1 MNNLHKWS
9 DGPFQEK
16 SYKQERVVCERTFI
30 VQESKREDIEKKLEN
45 RHLLT
50 DTNVNPFMI
59 NNSYL
64 KDLEVQQKF
73 LIPQNSNFK

>member
-1 MNNLHKWS
+1 MTESNKWTN
-9 DGPFQEK
+9 GTFQEK

-30 VQESKREDIEKKLEN
+30 VQESKREDIEKKLEG
-45 RHLLT
+45 RELLT
-50 DTNVNPFMI
+50 HTNTNPFMI

-64 KDLEVQQKF
+64 KDLDIQQKF

>member
-1 MNNLHKWS
+1 MNNLHKWT
-9 DGPFQEK
+9 DGTFQEK